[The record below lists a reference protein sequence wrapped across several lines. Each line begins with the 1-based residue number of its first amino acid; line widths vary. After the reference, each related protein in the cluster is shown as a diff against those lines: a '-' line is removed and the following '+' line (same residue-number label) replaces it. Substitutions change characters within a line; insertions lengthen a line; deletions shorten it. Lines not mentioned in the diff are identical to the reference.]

1 MPEISHPHSPGAPS
15 VARFLPFMSW
25 LPKWRPSSL
34 KRDIAAA
41 LTITALQIPEAM
53 AYAELAG
60 VPPQA
65 AFYAGPVALVLY
77 ALLGT
82 SRQLVVAISATV
94 AVLSASTVA
103 ALAPSGTPRFI
114 ALTATLAILAGA
126 ISILAGVLK
135 LGRIAQFFSE
145 SVLTG
150 FVFGLALVIAIKQV
164 PKLLGIEAG
173 GGNFFERLWHLVTHL
188 GQTQPLTLV
197 IGAASVAVLLLL
209 GRLLPRLPAS
219 LVVLVLGTVVVG
231 VLGLQGHGVKVVG
244 NIPSGLSGPA
254 IPDVGMGDLL
264 KLLPGAF
271 GIALVAF
278 AEAIGPARVFAS
290 KHRYEVDPN
299 QELIGLGA
307 ANLGAGLFRGLSV
320 GCSLSKSAAN
330 DAAGARSQM
339 SSLLAAAILALVALF
354 FTPLFRTLP
363 EATLAAIVILA
374 TVGMMDVKEM
384 RRLFKLRRTDFLLAA
399 GALLSVLVLEV
410 LPGLMVSVGLSV
422 ALLVWRASQPRVS
435 ELGRAPGTLDFADV
449 RRQPAPLT
457 VPGLLMIRPN
467 EGIFFA
473 NATSLRDAII
483 GRVDSATSPVHV
495 VLLDL
500 EVTSDLDVP
509 GADMLGALKDSLEH
523 REITLML
530 SRVLSQTQQMLDRTG
545 VTERIGAKNIHPQTL
560 NGVVEYLSHRT
571 HHSKAEWS
579 LVKDGLHRLNALV
592 EEAIPAAEGDD
603 DRRRLEALRHR
614 LARLDDGSSPHE

>member
-15 VARFLPFMSW
+15 VARFLPFLSW

-34 KRDIAAA
+34 KRDVAAA

>member
-1 MPEISHPHSPGAPS
+1 MPESPHPHSPGAHS
-15 VARFLPFMSW
+15 VARFLPVLSW

-34 KRDIAAA
+34 KRDVAAA

-114 ALTATLAILAGA
+114 ALTAALAMLAGA

-339 SSLLAAAILALVALF
+339 SSLLAAVILALVALF

-422 ALLVWRASQPRVS
+422 ALLVWRASQPRIS

-457 VPGLLMIRPN
+457 VPGLLMLRPN

-483 GRVDSATSPVHV
+483 SRVDSAPSPVHV

-523 REITLML
+523 REVTLML
-530 SRVLSQTQQMLDRTG
+530 SRVLSQTQRMLDRTG

-579 LVKDGLHRLNALV
+579 LVKDGLHRLHTLV

-614 LARLDDGSSPHE
+614 LARLDDGPSSPE

>member
-1 MPEISHPHSPGAPS
+1 
-15 VARFLPFMSW
+15 
-25 LPKWRPSSL
+25 
-34 KRDIAAA
+34 
-41 LTITALQIPEAM
+41 
-53 AYAELAG
+53 
-60 VPPQA
+60 
-65 AFYAGPVALVLY
+65 
-77 ALLGT
+77 
-82 SRQLVVAISATV
+82 
-94 AVLSASTVA
+94 
-103 ALAPSGTPRFI
+103 
-114 ALTATLAILAGA
+114 
-126 ISILAGVLK
+126 
-135 LGRIAQFFSE
+135 
-145 SVLTG
+145 
-150 FVFGLALVIAIKQV
+150 
-164 PKLLGIEAG
+164 
-173 GGNFFERLWHLVTHL
+173 
-188 GQTQPLTLV
+188 
-197 IGAASVAVLLLL
+197 
-209 GRLLPRLPAS
+209 
-219 LVVLVLGTVVVG
+219 
-231 VLGLQGHGVKVVG
+231 
-244 NIPSGLSGPA
+244 
-254 IPDVGMGDLL
+254 MGDLL

-271 GIALVAF
+271 GI
-278 AEAIGPARVFAS
+278 
-290 KHRYEVDPN
+290 
-299 QELIGLGA
+299 
-307 ANLGAGLFRGLSV
+307 
-320 GCSLSKSAAN
+320 
-330 DAAGARSQM
+330 
-339 SSLLAAAILALVALF
+339 ALVALF

-410 LPGLMVSVGLSV
+410 LLGLMVSVGLSV

-457 VPGLLMIRPN
+457 VPGLLMLRPN

-473 NATSLRDAII
+473 NATALRDAII
-483 GRVDSATSPVHV
+483 SRVDSATSPVHV

-523 REITLML
+523 REVTLML
-530 SRVLSQTQQMLDRTG
+530 SRVLSQTQRMLDRTG

-560 NGVVEYLSHRT
+560 NGVVEYLSHRN